1 MVVSV
6 MKERFEFLTLL
17 LFGFGSARG
26 HTTGTATGTQ
36 GNLKSKLLSLAF
48 RTARGDR
55 NFALWLLAV
64 YRDALSATISFL
76 FVFNHLQEL

>member
-26 HTTGTATGTQ
+26 HTTATGTQ

-55 NFALWLLAV
+55 NFALWLLVV
-64 YRDALSATISFL
+64 YHDALSATISFL
-76 FVFNHLQEL
+76 LVFNHLQEL